1 MKLKPIA
8 LACAAAFM
16 SVMPAKATGTFD
28 EHKHLY
34 NTIQAHGVTIK
45 INDPRECNK
54 GIDGSYYSRNGILH
68 ICQDNARPGGPE
80 IDWTANDLDTLR
92 HEAHHMVQDCVLGRL
107 GDSQL
112 KPLYGDRRDVMTFVR
127 GTIGEQMAH
136 RLMNGPAYR
145 DAPDHVKL
153 TEMEAF
159 AAAAHITPVQIAD
172 KLNELCRA

>member
-1 MKLKPIA
+1 
-8 LACAAAFM
+8 M
-16 SVMPAKATGTFD
+16 SVMPYHHTFD
-28 EHKHLY
+28 
-34 NTIQAHGVTIK
+34 NTNISTTQFRLMVTIK

-54 GIDGSYYSRNGILH
+54 GIDGSYYLIYILH

-80 IDWTANDLDTLR
+80 IDCQPR
-92 HEAHHMVQDCVLGRL
+92 FGYPEHEAHHMVQDCVLGRL

-112 KPLYGDRRDVMTFVR
+112 KPLYGNRGEVMAFVR
-127 GTIGEQMAH
+127 GTIGEQMAY

-159 AAAAHITPVQIAD
+159 AAAAHINPTQIAD